1 MGDSCAR
8 VRVRVLAHHPRDVF
22 FRRNPLMSLDMHSTS
37 PIEPDVYDEVDL
49 QPNWRERV
57 VTVVATSMAVLIVA
71 ITAVLMGMT

>member
-1 MGDSCAR
+1 M
-8 VRVRVLAHHPRDVF
+8 
-22 FRRNPLMSLDMHSTS
+22 PLDIHSAS
-37 PIEPDVYDEVDL
+37 PPDPVAYDELGL